1 MAEAEL
7 DLLRQVLAEAEEWV
21 DSGGG
26 PFAAGIL
33 LDGEVLAL
41 AHNEVVASCDPTAH
55 AEMTAIRMATR
66 GRGTHDLTGAVLV
79 CSCEPCPMCLAAAW
93 WARVGRIVY
102 SATRADASAAG
113 FDDTAVYDEV
123 ARPLHERRLPTV
135 RALAAD
141 GNRPFEA
148 WARSPNRIPY

>member
-7 DLLRQVLAEAEEWV
+7 DLLRRVLAEAEEWAG
-21 DSGGG
+21 SGGG

-41 AHNEVVASCDPTAH
+41 THNEVVTSCDPTAH

-66 GRGTHDLTGAVLV
+66 GRGTHHLTGAVLV

-102 SATRADASAAG
+102 SASRADASAAG
-113 FDDTAVYDEV
+113 FDDIAVYDEV
-123 ARPLHERRLPTV
+123 ARPLHKRRLPAV

-148 WARSPNRIPY
+148 WARSPNRVPY